1 MTKEK
6 ESLRPP
12 FFTTFRYHFFLSN
25 AQRRMDALQANH
37 ERPTNPY
44 EEVHPFNGVH
54 PHGLPYESGAEAPGP
69 SCLRSIARN
78 GGGNGKRNCGNVGF
92 AGRRLPALAN
102 YFSKQVLKTILLS
115 ASLAFGALAPAAVEA
130 ASSCG
135 YASHYGHGDGFAWQT
150 MANGR
155 PMDPNAMTSA
165 HPSLPMGTRIRV
177 TNSAN
182 GKSVNLV
189 ISDRGP
195 YHGGRILDLSS
206 GAFSRIAS
214 LGQGVAKVCF
224 GRV

>member
-1 MTKEK
+1 ME
-6 ESLRPP
+6 
-12 FFTTFRYHFFLSN
+12 
-25 AQRRMDALQANH
+25 ALQANYECPANPH
-37 ERPTNPY
+37 ERAPPFST
-44 EEVHPFNGVH
+44 VHH
-54 PHGLPYESGAEAPGP
+54 YGLPYESRAEALGP
-69 SCLRSIARN
+69 TCLESIARN
-78 GGGNGKRNCGNVGF
+78 GGSNGKGNCGNVGF

-102 YFSKQVLKTILLS
+102 YSPKQVLKTILLS
-115 ASLAFGALAPAAVEA
+115 ASIALGVFAPAAAEA

-135 YASHYGHGDGFAWQT
+135 IASYYGHGDGFAWRT

-177 TNSAN
+177 VNSAN

-214 LGQGVAKVCF
+214 LGQGIAKVCF
-224 GRV
+224 SRV